1 MDILLLQDSDRLVA
15 GVAVGRGR
23 GVLGRG
29 LVGGGSVCRLGGVGG
44 GSVGRGDVGRPGPVG
59 RLLVRPVGDSHH
71 GQGSDDELK
80 WRKLVVKLVDN

>member
-1 MDILLLQDSDRLVA
+1 MDILLLQYSDRLVA

-29 LVGGGSVCRLGGVGG
+29 LVGGGSVGRLGGVGG

-59 RLLVRPVGDSHH
+59 RLVGPVGDSHE

-80 WRKLVVKLVDN
+80 WRKLVVKQVDN